1 MSQKVFNDSN
11 FRFSDPV
18 RFFKANDPYYFE
30 IDNIPLKQL
39 QENCLWL
46 RDQLRSD
53 ADSLRSVKRADI
65 DELRPYASGGD
76 RQIKVMPGRYTARV
90 NDASQR
96 EPLAFLEKVM
106 GANTGEVDVWNAA
119 TPNPGNFPEGK
130 NAILEASLE
139 KFKSSL
145 AGASLSLN
153 GLTDRAFTWPV
164 VNSDFPVNLTG
175 AVMSGFS
182 YGDGTINI
190 PGGSAQ
196 YSPTVIQQAMLW
208 AKSRNSE
215 TSSFALP
222 TFEFT
227 NSTGGFAKLPRTEA
241 FFVKAWRGV
250 ARTAIV
256 DVADELSVEVPSF
269 DATDFNYI
277 DINGDEQSVDGVES
291 RIDMVFIYSK
301 PVDATF
307 VNVHTPTGP
316 QAITTPTLGIVRG
329 AGIKV
334 RFDETNN
341 PSYDYKTDI
350 GNEHKI
356 VGSPGDARNENLGFS
371 AASGNDIAYD
381 VRGSFPAPDDIL
393 NVAPLISERL
403 QENALELVGQS
414 ILPVAYVWVQNGSQV
429 VLDTDV
435 IDIRPMFRTA
445 ELAYNE
451 RAGIAAAFP
460 QLSLANPAVGK
471 AQMDHEVKRVYDDVN
486 SRVSL
491 LESNTGPA
499 DSFSTVATGYVFGG
513 YNFGPEGAMFDHYQT
528 VFGQDGDSSNDSE
541 TYIKNYI
548 RTRYGFGSSN
558 NSFDIP
564 IYPDWDFANWRQF
577 AGPFTNPSGGL
588 LDQAGSYVGCNDYIN
603 TFYSQRFGTQTDS
616 SITGGSRTGVVTMA
630 GTDINGDPAPR
641 KKDFKNGDG
650 EVNMPSAAGFHYI
663 SKKIRFNRPSW
674 MIDYIV
680 DVDFINCLAQNYSG
694 GNQYDQAPISY
705 FGHWVEKGVDEF
717 TIYIAF
723 NGRHMNYQGQSRTRF
738 IAPYTNVNGVTVS
751 DRVSGEF
758 SSFAVVTSDLLYT
771 NENPVINGENIGYQ
785 GSPRIGVCT
794 YPTISWK
801 MTGIPQAD
809 VQFHYPNL
817 GGLNPT
823 IDLKSS

>member
-1 MSQKVFNDSN
+1 MSQKVYNDSN
-11 FRFSDPV
+11 FSFSDPI

-53 ADSLRSVKRADI
+53 ANSLKNVKRVDI

-76 RQIKVMPGRYTARV
+76 RQVRVLPGRYTARI
-90 NDASQR
+90 NDASNR
-96 EPLAFLEKVM
+96 EPLAFLELVM
-106 GANTGEVDVWNAA
+106 GQATGEVDVWNAA
-119 TPNPGNFPEGK
+119 TPNPGNFAENK

-145 AGASLSLN
+145 ADASLALN

-175 AVMSGFS
+175 AVMNGFS
-182 YGDGTINI
+182 YGDGTLNI

-196 YSPTVIQQAMLW
+196 FSPSVIQQAMIW
-208 AKSRNSE
+208 AKSQNSE
-215 TSSFALP
+215 SSSFALP

-269 DATDFNYI
+269 DSSDFEYTDV
-277 DINGDEQSVDGVES
+277 NGDQQPVDGVES

-301 PVDATF
+301 PVDVSATD
-307 VNVHTPTGP
+307 VHTPTGR
-316 QAITTPTLGIVRG
+316 QTITTPTLGIVRG

-334 RFDETNN
+334 RYDETNN
-341 PSYDYKTDI
+341 PSYDYKLDI
-350 GNEHKI
+350 GNDHSI
-356 VGSPGDARNENLGFS
+356 MASPGDARNENLGFS

-403 QENALELVGQS
+403 QENAIELVGQS

-429 VLDTDV
+429 VLETDV

-471 AQMDHEVKRVYDDVN
+471 AQMDYEVKRVYDEVN
-486 SRVSL
+486 SRVTL
-491 LESNTGPA
+491 LEGNTGPE
-499 DSFSTVATGYVFGG
+499 DSFATVATGYVFGG
-513 YNFGPEGAMFDHYQT
+513 YHFGPEGAMFDHYQT
-528 VFGQDGDSSNDSE
+528 VFGQDGNASNDSE
-541 TYIKNYI
+541 AYIKNYI
-548 RTRYGFGSSN
+548 RTRYGFGSTN

-564 IYPDWDFANWRQF
+564 DYPDWDIANWRRF
-577 AGPFTNPSGGL
+577 VFNSGFGE
-588 LDQAGSYVGCNDYIN
+588 QAGTGGIACNDYIN
-603 TFYSQRFGTQTDS
+603 TFYSQNFGNSVDS
-616 SITGGSRTGVVTMA
+616 SITGGSRLGFVRVD
-630 GTDINGDPAPR
+630 GTDPNGDPAPR

-650 EVNMPSAAGFHYI
+650 EVNMPSSAGFHFI

-674 MIDYIV
+674 MVDYIV
-680 DVDFINCLAQNYSG
+680 DIDYINCLAQNYSG

-723 NGRHMNYQGQSRTRF
+723 NGRHMNYRGQTRTRF
-738 IAPYTNVNGVTVS
+738 IAPHTNVNGVEVS
-751 DRVSGEF
+751 DRTSGEF
-758 SSFAVVTSDLLYT
+758 SSFAVVTSDMLYT
-771 NENPVINGENIGYQ
+771 NENPVVNGEGLGYQ

-801 MTGIPQAD
+801 MTGIPQSD

-817 GGLNPT
+817 NSQNPT

>member
-1 MSQKVFNDSN
+1 MSQKVYNDSN
-11 FRFSDPV
+11 FSFSDPI

-53 ADSLRSVKRADI
+53 ADSLKSVKRVDI

-76 RQIKVMPGRYTARV
+76 RQVRVLPGRYTARI
-90 NDASQR
+90 NDASNR
-96 EPLAFLEKVM
+96 EPLAFLELVM
-106 GANTGEVDVWNAA
+106 GQATGEVDVWNAA
-119 TPNPGNFPEGK
+119 TPNPGNFAENK

-145 AGASLSLN
+145 ADASLALN

-175 AVMSGFS
+175 AVMNGFS

-196 YSPTVIQQAMLW
+196 FSPAVIQQAMVW

-215 TSSFALP
+215 SSSFALP

-256 DVADELSVEVPSF
+256 DVAEELSVEVPSF
-269 DATDFNYI
+269 DATDFNYT
-277 DINGDEQSVDGVES
+277 DINGDQQPVDGVES

-301 PVDATF
+301 PVDVSATD
-307 VNVHTPTGP
+307 VHTPTGR
-316 QAITTPTLGIVRG
+316 QTITTPTLGIVRG

-334 RFDETNN
+334 RYDETNN
-341 PSYDYKTDI
+341 PSYDYKLDI
-350 GNEHKI
+350 GNDHSI
-356 VGSPGDARNENLGFS
+356 MASPGDARNENLGFS

-403 QENALELVGQS
+403 QENAIELVGQS

-429 VLDTDV
+429 VLETDV

-471 AQMDHEVKRVYDDVN
+471 AQMDYEVKRVYDEVN

-491 LESNTGPA
+491 LEDNTGPE
-499 DSFSTVATGYVFGG
+499 DSFATVATGYVFGG
-513 YNFGPEGAMFDHYQT
+513 YHFGPEGALFDHYQT
-528 VFGQDGDSSNDSE
+528 VFGQDGNASNDSE
-541 TYIKNYI
+541 AYIKNYI
-548 RTRYGFGSSN
+548 RTRYGFGSTN
-558 NSFDIP
+558 NSFNIP
-564 IYPDWDFANWRQF
+564 DYPDWDIANWRRF
-577 AGPFTNPSGGL
+577 VFNSGFGE
-588 LDQAGSYVGCNDYIN
+588 QAGVGGVACNDYIN
-603 TFYSQRFGTQTDS
+603 TFYSQNYGNSVDT
-616 SITGGSRTGVVTMA
+616 SITGGSRLGFVRVD
-630 GTDINGDPAPR
+630 GTDPNGDPAPR

-650 EVNMPSAAGFHYI
+650 EANMPSSAGFHFI

-674 MIDYIV
+674 MVDYIV
-680 DVDFINCLAQNYSG
+680 DIDYINCLAQNYSG

-723 NGRHMNYQGQSRTRF
+723 NGRHMNYKGQTRTRF
-738 IAPYTNVNGVTVS
+738 IAPHTNVNGVEVS
-751 DRVSGEF
+751 DRTSGEF
-758 SSFAVVTSDLLYT
+758 SSFAVVTADMLYT
-771 NENPVINGENIGYQ
+771 NENPVINGEGLGYQ

-801 MTGIPQAD
+801 MTGIPQSD

-817 GGLNPT
+817 NSQNPT